1 MNEINIYIYDV
12 HMRVGKIEYFRI
24 NNEKKIYK

>member
-12 HMRVGKIEYFRI
+12 YMRVGKNEYFRI
-24 NNEKKIYK
+24 NNEENIYR